1 MSTVPADLKYTQSHE
16 WVRDN
21 EDGTITVGITDH
33 AQELLGDLVFVEM
46 PEIDNEYGAEDGI
59 AVVESVKAAS
69 DIYAPLDGIVTAVN
83 EDLIDQP
90 ELINSSPYEDGW
102 IFTLRMSDEDL
113 LVTLLDATSYEDLL
127 ESDEDE

>member
-1 MSTVPADLKYTQSHE
+1 MSNIPSDLRYTKSHE

-21 EDGTITVGITDH
+21 EDGTITVGISDH
-33 AQELLGDLVFVEM
+33 AQELLGDLVFVEL

-69 DIYAPLDGIVTAVN
+69 DIYAPLDGVVIEVN
-83 EDLIDQP
+83 ETLIDQP

-102 IFTLRMSDEDL
+102 IFTLRMNDEDML
-113 LVTLLDATSYEDLL
+113 ATLLDATSYEESL
-127 ESDEDE
+127 EEDDE